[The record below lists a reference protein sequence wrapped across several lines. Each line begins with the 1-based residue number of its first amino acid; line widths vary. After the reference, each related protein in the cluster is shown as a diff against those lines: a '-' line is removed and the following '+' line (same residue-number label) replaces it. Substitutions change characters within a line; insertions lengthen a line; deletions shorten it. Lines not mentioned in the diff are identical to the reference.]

1 MGFERYGKIN
11 LRKINKSTKGKPIK
25 YVKARTPE
33 VTKS

>member
-1 MGFERYGKIN
+1 MGFEKYLKIN

-25 YVKARTPE
+25 YVKAKTLE